1 MLKAWLCYSG
11 PLTEGSGCK
20 GSRCSSGFTLI
31 FHLEAG
37 VLAAKKTGI
46 EGSLVT
52 AELPFGSRASEGQ
65 KTEGADG
72 SSFSHSEFS
81 SIDLTKEAPKTLD
94 LKSVNRKHET
104 TAGEPSDISE
114 SVLQRVA
121 QGSMLLT
128 GIGLGF
134 TSGSMLKV

>member
-20 GSRCSSGFTLI
+20 GSRCSSGFTLF

-46 EGSLVT
+46 EGSLFT
-52 AELPFGSRASEGQ
+52 AELPCFGSRASEGQ

-72 SSFSHSEFS
+72 SEFS